1 MSFDSSKMF
10 IPQQDGTRSER
21 AMVTIL
27 NDSSS
32 KRVGVVYM
40 QPFSTLLALTN
51 GPGITVPKWLLKGC
65 RREAERSDEKLRSL
79 LLLRYMQRK
88 HFSTS
93 HHSNLSG
100 KGPAGYFF

>member
-1 MSFDSSKMF
+1 MSFDSSEMF
-10 IPQQDGTRSER
+10 IPQQDGTRGER
-21 AMVTIL
+21 TMVTTL

-32 KRVGVVYM
+32 RRVGVVYM
-40 QPFSTLLALTN
+40 QPFSALLALTN
-51 GPGITVPKWLLKGC
+51 GPGITVPKWALERLQ
-65 RREAERSDEKLRSL
+65 REAERSDEKLGSL
-79 LLLRYMQRK
+79 LLLRCMQRK